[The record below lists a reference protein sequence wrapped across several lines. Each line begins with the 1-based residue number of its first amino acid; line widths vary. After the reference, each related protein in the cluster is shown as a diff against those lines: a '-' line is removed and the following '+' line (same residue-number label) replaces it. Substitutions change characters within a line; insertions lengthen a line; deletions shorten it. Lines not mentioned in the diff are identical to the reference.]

1 MAGRG
6 IDLGDVVLKRAG
18 SKTRAVDPAGEGSH
32 ISETSPTPVIAE
44 AEKIVQSADAS
55 DDTDTHQDKG
65 LKQEIERTG
74 PIRQTRSAIGDG
86 LRALR
91 GPRKTSSGTL
101 FNLTLDEPT
110 NERLKRASF
119 ESNVKKATIVRAAID
134 EFLKN
139 NGY

>member
-6 IDLGDVVLKRAG
+6 INLGDVVLKRAG
-18 SKTRAVDPAGEGSH
+18 SKTRPVDNVGQEKHLP
-32 ISETSPTPVIAE
+32 ETSTISLPAEEETIA
-44 AEKIVQSADAS
+44 QSADS
-55 DDTDTHQDKG
+55 LNDTETLQNKSLDR
-65 LKQEIERTG
+65 EIEKTVTSPRG
-74 PIRQTRSAIGDG
+74 AIGDG
-86 LRALR
+86 LRSLR

-101 FNLTLDEPT
+101 FNLKLDEPT
-110 NERLKRASF
+110 NERLKRASY